1 MDNRTALSFIKN
13 AAKIWS
19 RGGEKNVTSE
29 QEHTGADEE
38 FIGLSSLV
46 KTMHFSARL

>member
-19 RGGEKNVTSE
+19 RGVEKRKK
-29 QEHTGADEE
+29 G
-38 FIGLSSLV
+38 V
-46 KTMHFSARL
+46 KP